1 LTSKSSGVQC
11 LYGCVVAI
19 LFSWLEQMLQC
30 HGTAWPTST
39 IQTMSQFPS
48 IVSIQ
53 GWALLSSSD
62 WCPQKSLPEGNDYC
76 ERKIKFLK
84 ANHDKL
90 VEVAGSKQN
99 TAEQVAMVLQA
110 KMRQS
115 TTTTEP

>member
-1 LTSKSSGVQC
+1 
-11 LYGCVVAI
+11 
-19 LFSWLEQMLQC
+19 MLQC
-30 HGTAWPTST
+30 HGTARPTST

-90 VEVAGSKQN
+90 VEVCISFALFSVVDLLIKTIRKTVFFWSK
-99 TAEQVAMVLQA
+99 
-110 KMRQS
+110 S
-115 TTTTEP
+115 W